1 MRDAHEEFPEYN
13 FGKHK
18 GYATQAHWEAIR
30 DNGPC
35 KIHRFWFPAKHQ
47 TCWMCL
53 HTNVQLGGQISTVG
67 DILNA
72 VNQSPITHHLQT
84 GYDALDCLGGNKIL
98 PQGDPLF
105 SLPRADFMGNVLCFS
120 SAG

>member
-1 MRDAHEEFPEYN
+1 MQDSQVLVPDQTPNMLDVFAH
-13 FGKHK
+13 K
-18 GYATQAHWEAIR
+18 
-30 DNGPC
+30 C
-35 KIHRFWFPAKHQ
+35 
-47 TCWMCL
+47 
-53 HTNVQLGGQISTVG
+53 SVG
-67 DILNA
+67 WPDLYGRGHFERVDILNT